1 MRKRNKIND
10 IRKHKHGLMSIR
22 WKNGERTTEKKNNKN
37 THASILVVV
46 DEEISG
52 NVTIQ
57 IVAVLFCHIMC
68 DDKKKTNDE
77 NRKSSVLNET
87 RF

>member
-22 WKNGERTTEKKNNKN
+22 WKNGERTTEKKITK
-37 THASILVVV
+37 THMHRFWLY
-46 DEEISG
+46 EEISG

-57 IVAVLFCHIMC
+57 IVAVLFWHIMC
-68 DDKKKTNDE
+68 DVQKTKR
-77 NRKSSVLNET
+77 RKQEIVS
-87 RF
+87 FK